1 MPNRCVS
8 FFAIAALFVSISGA
22 AQVRNQTVLAQLK
35 TRAERTDFRE
45 TSRYDDV
52 VSFLNTVAE
61 NSELVHMTTM
71 GYTFEGRA
79 LPLAVVGRVSDSR
92 PETVKASGK
101 LRIYIQANVHAGEVE
116 GKESSLNLVRD
127 IALGRYNAW
136 LDSIV
141 LLIGPDYNADGN
153 EKIALTNRGPQ
164 HGPIGGMGTRANAQG
179 LNINRDY
186 IKLDTPE
193 GRSMVKLLNDYDPQ
207 IMMDLHTTDGSRNA
221 YHLTFETPNNP
232 AVDANINRS
241 SLDWMASIVSSIK
254 SKYG

>member
-1 MPNRCVS
+1 MLNRRLL
-8 FFAIAALFVSISGA
+8 FPAIAALFISISGA

-116 GKESSLNLVRD
+116 GKESSLALVRD

-136 LDSIV
+136 LNTLV
-141 LLIGPDYNADGN
+141 LLVGPDYNADGN
-153 EKIALTNRGPQ
+153 EKVSLTSRGPQ
-164 HGPIGGMGTRANAQG
+164 NGPIGGSGTRANAQG
-179 LNINRDY
+179 LNI
-186 IKLDTPE
+186 
-193 GRSMVKLLNDYDPQ
+193 
-207 IMMDLHTTDGSRNA
+207 
-221 YHLTFETPNNP
+221 
-232 AVDANINRS
+232 
-241 SLDWMASIVSSIK
+241 
-254 SKYG
+254 